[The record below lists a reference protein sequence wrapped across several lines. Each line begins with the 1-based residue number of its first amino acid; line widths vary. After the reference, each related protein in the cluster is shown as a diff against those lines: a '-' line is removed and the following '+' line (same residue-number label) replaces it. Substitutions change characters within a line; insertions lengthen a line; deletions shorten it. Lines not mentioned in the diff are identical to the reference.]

1 MSAPRCFPG
10 RVLNKRYRLDEVV
23 GRGAVAT
30 VWRGRD
36 LQHDRPCA
44 IKILNPAT
52 ASDAAERRRL
62 AREGALVSR
71 LCHPNLPLMY
81 AHDED
86 PDGTPF
92 LVMELVAGR
101 TLREFL
107 RLRGRLSF
115 EDASHLLRQ
124 IGSAL
129 TSMHAMGVLHRDLKP
144 QNIVMGMPTDAT
156 GHTSDIQ
163 GAVIRVVDFGLAAER
178 EVGRAASICAP
189 LARDIEYRAP
199 ELQEAAGMV
208 DARSDQ
214 WSLAVIAY
222 ELLAGVQPFHDT
234 DPVHLAL
241 QIRDGRFTPLGL
253 HRPELPAYVGAA
265 IDRALSVPGHER
277 FASVSEFI
285 RALHGDWPRMFRI
298 ATPTTAVSA
307 EADLAPPVEVLSA
320 AGERDQPSRL
330 RSPMRAAAV
339 ALLTTLAFAMPF
351 SWVAGISSR
360 RGDPRPDTADL
371 FASRSNAPP
380 VSSAALQ
387 SKEPSPIPPLRPADP
402 LPATAFPPLRLQ
414 EQD

>member
-10 RVLNKRYRLDEVV
+10 RVLNNRYRMDEVV

-92 LVMELVAGR
+92 LVMELVVGR

-115 EDASHLLRQ
+115 EQASPLLRQ

-144 QNIVMGMPTDAT
+144 QNIVMGMPTDAK
-156 GHTSDIQ
+156 GHPSDIQ
-163 GAVIRVVDFGLAAER
+163 GAVIKVVDFGLAAER

-189 LARDIEYRAP
+189 LARDLEYRAP
-199 ELQEAAGMV
+199 ELQEAAGLV

-298 ATPTTAVSA
+298 ATPVTA
-307 EADLAPPVEVLSA
+307 EADLAPPVEVLA
-320 AGERDQPSRL
+320 VTGERDQPSRL

-339 ALLTTLAFAMPF
+339 ALLTTLAFAMPL
-351 SWVAGISSR
+351 SWVAGISGR
-360 RGDPRPDTADL
+360 RADPRPDTSDL

-380 VSSAALQ
+380 TSRTAVPSR
-387 SKEPSPIPPLRPADP
+387 EPSPIPPLRPADP
-402 LPATAFPPLRLQ
+402 LPAAAFPPLRLH
-414 EQD
+414 ERD